1 MFKIPPKARRALRVL
16 AVAMSTG
23 LFGYLIWRTGPSKLW
38 ENVMTLGWGFTWVIA
53 LAGVSHLAKTWAWRL
68 TLGEDKHKVSFPR
81 MLGLRLGSEAAGQ
94 LGILG
99 QTFGDSIRV
108 SHLSPEIR
116 TTSGVASVTLDRGLY
131 IVTGAMITIAGIVA
145 ALSVLSLSRTLR
157 LYAGLFV
164 AILIAFLLLTLL
176 AVRKRWPVLS
186 GSACIILR
194 VPFLKSWMDKEYPL
208 IQSVESTLFD
218 FHHNLPKAFW
228 TSFSLNL
235 AGHCLAVL
243 EVCLVL
249 WLMKT
254 KLGFV
259 GALVVEAFTKIVNVV
274 GNINPGNIGTYEGG
288 NMMIGKM
295 FGMNVA
301 TGLVLGLARRL
312 RSLIWA
318 AVGIICLFLL
328 TRPRRWRDS
337 EGGGSTAASAPN
349 NQRAQADPVRS
360 FHSDGEAAV
369 VILIANEGTNSS
381 EFEAPLARVGTLPIL
396 LRTILAAQKLSPSRI
411 VVVLD
416 PVSRRRVQRD
426 LFFTGRLPESVQWI
440 ETAAGTSLV
449 EQLRLIATQSRSERL
464 VLIEGNTTYHS
475 SLLRKASEWNDNAAA
490 LALTSG
496 DNLVG
501 IHALTVEMIRRL
513 AEHSPS
519 QINGLEELHAGL
531 AGMHS
536 VVCMPVAESLWQRVC
551 SLEDRVSA
559 EQKLNGWLVKPTDGI
574 YARLNRRISIPISRQ
589 LIKFPITPNM
599 VSIFTLGVG
608 VASAAYFGFG
618 GYWNTV
624 LGAFLCMFA
633 SVLDGCDGEVAR
645 LKLLESDFGCWLETM
660 CDYLFYLLLFVG
672 MTVGLWRSSGSSTY
686 LVLGG
691 LLLFGALASFFAA
704 GWRHRLA
711 TGRPEQLL
719 AIWQT
724 HAESRPSNPL
734 LYIARHTEFIIRRC
748 FFPYALIFFALFNI
762 MNVAF
767 VLSVIGANLVWPIA
781 LYSSRAFAGVPRP
794 AATSSAAQFRSKGSC
809 DYQAVLP

>member
-1 MFKIPPKARRALRVL
+1 MKSSSRSIRSVIAFLTSTMQPKSAAKEITWSRSANAFPVTMLSIPECSCAARRSSVVL
-16 AVAMSTG
+16 NRRRKTETARYRTACASWRNNGNFGPLILAAGIGRTSTAPRLSNTLKESSTG
-23 LFGYLIWRTGPSKLW
+23 TSAGSKRRVWSMLRISPAVRLPLRILAAFMSAVLFGYLIWQAGPGRLW
-38 ENVMTLGWGFTWVIA
+38 ENAVKLGWGFIWV
-53 LAGVSHLAKTWAWRL
+53 LAAAGISHVFKTWAWRL
-68 TLGEDKHKVSFPR
+68 TLDDHKHKVSFPR
-81 MLGLRLGSEAAGQ
+81 LLGLRLGAEAAGQ
-94 LGILG
+94 LGIVG

-145 ALSVLSLSRTLR
+145 ELSVLSLSRTLR

-360 FHSDGEAAV
+360 FQSDGEAAV

-381 EFEAPLARVGTLPIL
+381 EFEAPL
-396 LRTILAAQKLSPSRI
+396 
-411 VVVLD
+411 
-416 PVSRRRVQRD
+416 
-426 LFFTGRLPESVQWI
+426 
-440 ETAAGTSLV
+440 
-449 EQLRLIATQSRSERL
+449 
-464 VLIEGNTTYHS
+464 
-475 SLLRKASEWNDNAAA
+475 
-490 LALTSG
+490 
-496 DNLVG
+496 
-501 IHALTVEMIRRL
+501 
-513 AEHSPS
+513 
-519 QINGLEELHAGL
+519 
-531 AGMHS
+531 
-536 VVCMPVAESLWQRVC
+536 
-551 SLEDRVSA
+551 
-559 EQKLNGWLVKPTDGI
+559 
-574 YARLNRRISIPISRQ
+574 
-589 LIKFPITPNM
+589 
-599 VSIFTLGVG
+599 
-608 VASAAYFGFG
+608 
-618 GYWNTV
+618 
-624 LGAFLCMFA
+624 
-633 SVLDGCDGEVAR
+633 
-645 LKLLESDFGCWLETM
+645 
-660 CDYLFYLLLFVG
+660 
-672 MTVGLWRSSGSSTY
+672 
-686 LVLGG
+686 
-691 LLLFGALASFFAA
+691 
-704 GWRHRLA
+704 
-711 TGRPEQLL
+711 
-719 AIWQT
+719 
-724 HAESRPSNPL
+724 
-734 LYIARHTEFIIRRC
+734 
-748 FFPYALIFFALFNI
+748 
-762 MNVAF
+762 
-767 VLSVIGANLVWPIA
+767 
-781 LYSSRAFAGVPRP
+781 
-794 AATSSAAQFRSKGSC
+794 
-809 DYQAVLP
+809 

>member
-131 IVTGAMITIAGIVA
+131 I
-145 ALSVLSLSRTLR
+145 
-157 LYAGLFV
+157 
-164 AILIAFLLLTLL
+164 AFLLLTLL

-288 NMMIGKM
+288 NMLIGKM

-328 TRPRRWRDS
+328 TRPRRRRDS
-337 EGGGSTAASAPN
+337 EGRGSTAGSAPN

-360 FHSDGEAAV
+360 FQSDGEAAV

-475 SLLRKASEWNDNAAA
+475 SLLRKASE
-490 LALTSG
+490 
-496 DNLVG
+496 
-501 IHALTVEMIRRL
+501 
-513 AEHSPS
+513 
-519 QINGLEELHAGL
+519 
-531 AGMHS
+531 
-536 VVCMPVAESLWQRVC
+536 C
-551 SLEDRVSA
+551 S
-559 EQKLNGWLVKPTDGI
+559 
-574 YARLNRRISIPISRQ
+574 
-589 LIKFPITPNM
+589 
-599 VSIFTLGVG
+599 
-608 VASAAYFGFG
+608 
-618 GYWNTV
+618 
-624 LGAFLCMFA
+624 
-633 SVLDGCDGEVAR
+633 
-645 LKLLESDFGCWLETM
+645 
-660 CDYLFYLLLFVG
+660 
-672 MTVGLWRSSGSSTY
+672 
-686 LVLGG
+686 
-691 LLLFGALASFFAA
+691 
-704 GWRHRLA
+704 
-711 TGRPEQLL
+711 
-719 AIWQT
+719 
-724 HAESRPSNPL
+724 
-734 LYIARHTEFIIRRC
+734 
-748 FFPYALIFFALFNI
+748 
-762 MNVAF
+762 
-767 VLSVIGANLVWPIA
+767 
-781 LYSSRAFAGVPRP
+781 
-794 AATSSAAQFRSKGSC
+794 
-809 DYQAVLP
+809 